1 MEIIKNRILAPT
13 TVLET
18 TLGIPKNYQQEC
30 IDEIYRLGDSQGQT
44 TNVKAIMTSWI
55 IWEETTILNQLLD
68 NILKVI
74 EVYVVRDASIHQEP
88 TLVVNLDNAWGA
100 IYKKGHYTKSHDH
113 LFSWPY
119 SFVYYLQT
127 TDNTPLIFDDCN
139 FNINPKDDKLIVFDA
154 NLKHSVPIHNDDV
167 DRICVAGNVSIEL
180 IKNDN

>member
-13 TVLET
+13 TILET

-119 SFVYYLQT
+119 SFVYYFKST
-127 TDNTPLIFDDCN
+127 CN
-139 FNINPKDDKLIVFDA
+139 GGHALYRKQSRVMFAIIP
-154 NLKHSVPIHNDDV
+154 SYS
-167 DRICVAGNVSIEL
+167 SISPFKYGHLLLLLLDLRLCLYEFFHT
-180 IKNDN
+180 

>member
-13 TVLET
+13 TILET

-119 SFVYYLQT
+119 SFVYYL
-127 TDNTPLIFDDCN
+127 
-139 FNINPKDDKLIVFDA
+139 INPGKAGTMFLIDE
-154 NLKHSVPIHNDDV
+154 KY
-167 DRICVAGNVSIEL
+167 GEIEYAEGKENSL
-180 IKNDN
+180 IKFEGYRTHSPPNTYGRTKRYTIAFDVV